1 MITKEQIEKLSQE
14 FKIDQFTIF
23 REYLQILFLNFLYR
37 EKESEKIYF
46 KGGTCLHLFFAS
58 PRFSEDLDFS
68 TLLSEKTIKNLIK
81 RIEKNLRL
89 ELPGVKISF
98 LWKGKQALRFRLK
111 YQTKE
116 FKYPLAIRIDF
127 SLEKTFLKP
136 ALSPLKTK
144 FPIGSPSLVL
154 YLNEKELLAEKIR
167 AFLWRA
173 KGRDFYDLW
182 YLFEQGVQLDKKVVG
197 KKLERAKMKFGK
209 KIFLEKIK
217 RYPTKKINLDLARF
231 LPSHQRKII
240 PELKERLIYLCQK
253 LEF

>member
-46 KGGTCLHLFFAS
+46 KGGTCLHLFFTS
-58 PRFSEDLDFS
+58 PRFSEGLDFS
-68 TLLSEKTIKNLIK
+68 TLLPEKTIKNLIK

-89 ELPGVKISF
+89 ELPGAKISL
-98 LWKGKQALRFRLK
+98 LWKEKQGLRFRLK

-116 FKYPLAIRIDF
+116 FKYPLTIRIDF
-127 SLEKTFLKP
+127 SWEKTFLKP
-136 ALSPLKTK
+136 TLSPLKTK
-144 FPIGSPSLVL
+144 FPVGSPSLVL
-154 YLNEKELLAEKIR
+154 HLNEKELLAEKIR

-182 YLFEQGVQLDKKVVG
+182 YLFEQGVQVDRKILKKKLKRTKMAFDKKS
-197 KKLERAKMKFGK
+197 
-209 KIFLEKIK
+209 FLEKIK
-217 RYPTKKINLDLARF
+217 RYPTKKIDLDLTRF
-231 LPSHQRKII
+231 LPSYQRKII
-240 PELKERLIYLCQK
+240 PELKERLIFLCQK